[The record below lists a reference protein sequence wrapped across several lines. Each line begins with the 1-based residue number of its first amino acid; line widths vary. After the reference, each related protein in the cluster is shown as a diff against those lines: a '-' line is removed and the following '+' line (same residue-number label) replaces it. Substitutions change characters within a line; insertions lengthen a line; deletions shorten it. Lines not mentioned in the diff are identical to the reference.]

1 MNPAIQF
8 RHLANGSHATPDLR
22 QEKDPTAYFPHIA
35 IAIIAFIA
43 GMILG
48 HLFGPEPSGSG
59 ASFHPSVP
67 VQPHPRSLLP

>member
-1 MNPAIQF
+1 MNPAAEV
-8 RHLANGSHATPDLR
+8 RHLSSGSRATPAPR

-48 HLFGPEPSGSG
+48 RLFGPEPSGSG
-59 ASFHPSVP
+59 ANSRPPVP